1 MQRPQG
7 LEISFC
13 LDRMGAM
20 ESMWKCG
27 KTIVGSSKGAVFS
40 VFHIFGFTIS
50 FQAPKG
56 VLMLLLKKAENM
68 AQGQVIDKGLL
79 ISQGGM

>member
-27 KTIVGSSKGAVFS
+27 KTTLGSSKGALFS

-50 FQAPKG
+50 FQALKG
-56 VLMLLLKKAENM
+56 ILMLLLKKAENM
-68 AQGQVIDKGLL
+68 VRGQLIDKGVL
-79 ISQGGM
+79 ITQGDM